1 MSSTAQLRPPGPA
14 ARRES
19 KLGSW
24 VGFIILS
31 SLTTVAAL
39 IEMSMAGAM
48 SWFTGVVFTLTSAFV
63 AFTIRPRDL
72 ATAVIS
78 PPLAFLV
85 AVIISAQPAVIG
97 ASGNL
102 MLLEA
107 TTMLTSL
114 AFNAQWVFVGTG
126 VALVIVLVRR
136 SSLRRQHAPEHDG
149 G

>member
-1 MSSTAQLRPPGPA
+1 MSSAAPSQPPGLAP
-14 ARRES
+14 RPES

-24 VGFIILS
+24 VGFIILA

-39 IEMSMAGAM
+39 IEMSFAGAV
-48 SWFTGVVFTLTSAFV
+48 SWLTGVVFTLTSAFV
-63 AFTIRPRDL
+63 ALTIRPRDL

-85 AVIISAQPAVIG
+85 AVIVSAQPAVIG

-114 AFNAQWVFVGTG
+114 AFNAQWVFIGTG
-126 VALVIVLVRR
+126 VALAIVIFRR
-136 SSLRRQHAPEHDG
+136 SQLRRQHAPVHDRP
-149 G
+149 